1 MQNGEFM
8 RQILVEYA
16 GRRGQ
21 KVSSQGCTE
30 DSRDTS
36 GAHPGEQ
43 KTSSVGTTARLTHN
57 LGSCP
62 LLVKR
67 GGLEVLQR
75 FPVHRWEGETTLLLR
90 ENSSILLASV
100 VILMASPKVAKS
112 RFVKRQLWQP
122 TRVSIPQS
130 FLTTKISP
138 LLSESLVGL
147 AAAAKPKP
155 TVRVPR

>member
-43 KTSSVGTTARLTHN
+43 KTSRVGTTARLTHN
-57 LGSCP
+57 LAALTHNLAQKTAP
-62 LLVKR
+62 R
-67 GGLEVLQR
+67 RQR
-75 FPVHRWEGETTLLLR
+75 ACE
-90 ENSSILLASV
+90 
-100 VILMASPKVAKS
+100 M
-112 RFVKRQLWQP
+112 
-122 TRVSIPQS
+122 
-130 FLTTKISP
+130 SP
-138 LLSESLVGL
+138 LPFEAILCVKIDFRQRYGS
-147 AAAAKPKP
+147 PDFD
-155 TVRVPR
+155 

>member
-1 MQNGEFM
+1 M
-8 RQILVEYA
+8 
-16 GRRGQ
+16 
-21 KVSSQGCTE
+21 SP
-30 DSRDTS
+30 S
-36 GAHPGEQ
+36 GKPQRSFSAKLTTVPAEHPGPTEEA
-43 KTSSVGTTARLTHN
+43 TTPN
-57 LGSCP
+57 NGSCP

-130 FLTTKISP
+130 FLTTKISGV
-138 LLSESLVGL
+138 SH
-147 AAAAKPKP
+147 
-155 TVRVPR
+155 